1 MHHLA
6 TGQMR
11 YETTSRLE
19 RLNQEFR
26 GGSRWALCGRPK
38 TCCRC
43 SKTGGLINNNT
54 YTQIHRWD
62 TVLPI
67 KRGIRVRGSATV
79 RP

>member
-1 MHHLA
+1 MGTVWSPQNLLPLL
-6 TGQMR
+6 Q
-11 YETTSRLE
+11 
-19 RLNQEFR
+19 N
-26 GGSRWALCGRPK
+26 
-38 TCCRC
+38 
-43 SKTGGLINNNT
+43 GGLINDTT